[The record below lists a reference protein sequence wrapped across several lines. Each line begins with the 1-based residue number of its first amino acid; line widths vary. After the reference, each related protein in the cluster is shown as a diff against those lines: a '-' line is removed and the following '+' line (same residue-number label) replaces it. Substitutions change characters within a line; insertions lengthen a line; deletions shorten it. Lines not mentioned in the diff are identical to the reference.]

1 MHVYYAKFDANLE
14 GEKIQNDKVLTNDI
28 SSFIL
33 LHYPNIVVV
42 VARVYFSS
50 YNALPI

>member
-33 LHYPNIVVV
+33 PHYPNIKVSLAKENV
-42 VARVYFSS
+42 
-50 YNALPI
+50 